1 MFSLPSN
8 IILGNGTILIISY
21 TKSKEPN
28 KQIAPNGYINT
39 GVGFEIYRWDIK
51 NKRSIES
58 TVCGK
63 MDTNNFH
70 IAIIHHVNEEQS
82 VKSFLREK
90 LNADKW
96 TTDERELTQHHDR
109 KKWRDHLLKSNTGI
123 SVESDFSYSKWHAK
137 RDIEISNPRFSHG
150 EKQDCLGMLV
160 GMIVVIVLIFLGN
173 LIVREI
179 IEESIHATEPAI
191 ASATEPATPTPTQKL
206 NENKECIDDV
216 ETKFLE
222 ARGYHKEEQLKK
234 ANKLYREII
243 DNCKTHVN
251 AYIGLYNVYYDS
263 SQHAKPILIDNLIS
277 IFKEGIEDNSESANL
292 HHYLGL
298 IHHEQKHYDLA
309 IVNQSKAITLIN
321 QSKAITLIN
330 QSKAIPPD
338 LKYYQAYIARG
349 DAYFYSNEYT
359 KAITDYKSSL
369 DEHYGISEDEEKA
382 EIYFKIGESY
392 YEMKDDEKARTNY
405 HDAIE
410 YHEEHTG
417 AHYKIGET
425 YLREIISCNERNNK
439 YSDSTT
445 SGDLTKGCRSLY
457 EAAAN
462 AYNSV
467 IDSNNPKYMDSI
479 AYKKRGCM
487 NFFLENYA
495 AQKEDFESYSK
506 KTGNDMKDPNIECEP
521 MIFKN
526 DKSEHDRN

>member
-1 MFSLPSN
+1 VTNPLTCFKNMFSLPSN

-179 IEESIHATEPAI
+179 IEESIHATETAI
-191 ASATEPATPTPTQKL
+191 ASTAEPATPTPTQKL

-216 ETKFLE
+216 ETKFLK
-222 ARGYHKEEQLKK
+222 ARGYHYNKQFEE
-234 ANKLYREII
+234 ANELYKII
-243 DNCKTHVN
+243 VGECKTHVN
-251 AYIGLYNVYYDS
+251 AYIGLYKIEKVLYNEGISVLSYGIYNNPESAELRYYLGEAHYDKKEYYD
-263 SQHAKPILIDNLIS
+263 
-277 IFKEGIEDNSESANL
+277 
-292 HHYLGL
+292 
-298 IHHEQKHYDLA
+298 A
-309 IVNQSKAITLIN
+309 I
-321 QSKAITLIN
+321 
-330 QSKAIPPD
+330 
-338 LKYYQAYIARG
+338 
-349 DAYFYSNEYT
+349 DAYNQAIDRNEKYT
-359 KAITDYKSSL
+359 VA
-369 DEHYGISEDEEKA
+369 H
-382 EIYFKIGESY
+382 FKKGESY
-392 YEMKDDEKARTNY
+392 FKLAEQ
-405 HDAIE
+405 
-410 YHEEHTG
+410 
-417 AHYKIGET
+417 
-425 YLREIISCNERNNK
+425 C
-439 YSDSTT
+439 
-445 SGDLTKGCRSLY
+445 
-457 EAAAN
+457 
-462 AYNSV
+462 
-467 IDSNNPKYMDSI
+467 
-479 AYKKRGCM
+479 
-487 NFFLENYA
+487 
-495 AQKEDFESYSK
+495 
-506 KTGNDMKDPNIECEP
+506 
-521 MIFKN
+521 KN
-526 DKSEHDRN
+526 DKNCNEKKLYEMAINAYEKVVSIDSTYKAYDKLGYAYSRIGDTDAANKYWRKVVEK